1 MKSLLLGTVCAF
13 CLLANQPSSADLL
26 DGQIRLS
33 SNLSF
38 TAVGFSSDLFVN
50 QNVFTKP
57 PGSPPAVPVPQAL
70 LLFGAGLL
78 GLAGIARR
86 K

>member
-1 MKSLLLGTVCAF
+1 MKSLLSGVVCAF

-26 DGQIRLS
+26 DGEIRLS
-33 SNLSF
+33 SNLPFS
-38 TAVGFSSDLFVN
+38 TVGFSSDLFRN

-70 LLFGAGLL
+70 LLLGAVLL

>member
-1 MKSLLLGTVCAF
+1 MGKSVYHRI
-13 CLLANQPSSADLL
+13 CLLQLSDFRVIYLL
-26 DGQIRLS
+26 TRMY
-33 SNLSF
+33 
-38 TAVGFSSDLFVN
+38 
-50 QNVFTKP
+50 FTKP